1 MNKGEMLEKKIEES
15 LNKIETNL
23 EKIKDME
30 SVLEK
35 AKDAKEVE

>member
-15 LNKIETNL
+15 LNKIEANL